1 MAFLVL
7 GKEVRIEF
15 RQGILVETTRRTRYP
30 DKNDPG
36 LACKDDLDNKKCLTL
51 ITIWVTIRVVT
62 QTTKN
67 RLKKSSPAC

>member
-51 ITIWVTIRVVT
+51 RTIWVTIWMVT
-62 QTTKN
+62 QTIKN
-67 RLKKSSPAC
+67 HLKKSSPAC

>member
-7 GKEVRIEF
+7 GKEVRIEL
-15 RQGILVETTRRTRYP
+15 RQGILVETTRWTRYP
-30 DKNDPG
+30 DKNNPG

-51 ITIWVTIRVVT
+51 RTIWVTIRVVT
-62 QTTKN
+62 QTMKN